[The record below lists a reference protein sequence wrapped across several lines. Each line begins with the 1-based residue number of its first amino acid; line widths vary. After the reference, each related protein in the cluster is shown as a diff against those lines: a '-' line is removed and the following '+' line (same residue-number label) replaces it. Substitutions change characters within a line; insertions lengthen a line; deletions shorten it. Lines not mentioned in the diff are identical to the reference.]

1 MKRVLTLILTIA
13 MTVVSC
19 KKEDSN
25 DEPYNPDGSPIT
37 QAQALEIVKED
48 IDQYDL
54 VYASKSIVKKGT
66 SFMPSLSISKKVK
79 VQHDSWIV
87 IIDSDPWANG
97 GRKWIYIYV
106 DAYTGN
112 ADDDSWEWG
121 LPKNEDIDI
130 ECVKNDLSKYA
141 VSDEQEFCLESLMQ
155 TKAVT
160 SVSNNWAVIIN
171 GGANMESNF
180 ERYWNDC
187 SLIYKCLRNVYNYR
201 RDRII
206 VIMSDGKSESLDR
219 RHLISGGYSSSP
231 QDLDGDGTDDI
242 NYSATKSNITQVFD
256 YLGGHVSS
264 DEQVLVFVTDHG
276 ATDNGKS
283 YIWLWNDKL
292 MSADELS
299 QEIKKINVY
308 SRKHV
313 VMGQCFSGGFV
324 NPLLKACSNI
334 SIATAASANQ
344 ESNAMSGLEYDE
356 FLYHWVSAA
365 AGRTSGGTVVNADLN
380 GYDGVS
386 VEEMFRYA
394 ENNDTQNETP
404 QYSSYPESI
413 GERYGL
419 SGTEFGY
426 PVLSG
431 PYDVS
436 SSSNDN
442 RFELSTLPSVGY
454 SVVWT
459 SSGNIS
465 VTPVGQTSATI
476 RNVAPEAMEKGWVQA
491 EVTTPF
497 KTYTLRERVYLWK
510 PGRHVS
516 QNLITGSIQEGAFS
530 LPYCVIGCNEYNWDI
545 GCPDYR
551 NLQDNAYF
559 VDFTY
564 TGDGNPDPYHV
575 SVSFDNPLGESATI
589 VKYYE

>member
-1 MKRVLTLILTIA
+1 M
-13 MTVVSC
+13 
-19 KKEDSN
+19 
-25 DEPYNPDGSPIT
+25 
-37 QAQALEIVKED
+37 
-48 IDQYDL
+48 
-54 VYASKSIVKKGT
+54 
-66 SFMPSLSISKKVK
+66 
-79 VQHDSWIV
+79 
-87 IIDSDPWANG
+87 
-97 GRKWIYIYV
+97 
-106 DAYTGN
+106 
-112 ADDDSWEWG
+112 
-121 LPKNEDIDI
+121 
-130 ECVKNDLSKYA
+130 
-141 VSDEQEFCLESLMQ
+141 
-155 TKAVT
+155 
-160 SVSNNWAVIIN
+160 
-171 GGANMESNF
+171 
-180 ERYWNDC
+180 
-187 SLIYKCLRNVYNYR
+187 IYKSLRQVYNYR
-201 RDRII
+201 KDRII
-206 VIMSDGKSESLDR
+206 VLMSDGTSSGFDR
-219 RHLISGGYSSSP
+219 HMIDDTYMSSP

-242 NYSATKSNITQVFD
+242 NYSATKSNISKVFS
-256 YLGGHVSS
+256 YLGNNVSS
-264 DEQVLVFVTDHG
+264 DEQVLVYVTDHG
-276 ATDNGKS
+276 ARQDNES
-283 YIWLWNDKL
+283 YICLWNNT
-292 MSADELS
+292 MISATDFAK
-299 QEIKKINVY
+299 EIKKIPFTV
-308 SRKHV
+308 RKHV

-324 NPLLKACSNI
+324 NPLLNACPNI

-394 ENNDTQNETP
+394 ENNDVKNETP

-459 SSGNIS
+459 SSGNIF

-516 QNLITGSIQEGAFS
+516 QNLITGSIQEGTFS

-575 SVSFDNPLGESATI
+575 SVSFDNPLGESTTI

>member
-13 MTVVSC
+13 MAVVSC

-48 IDQYDL
+48 IDEYDL
-54 VYASKSIVKKGT
+54 VFISKSIVDKGT
-66 SFMPSLSISKKVK
+66 EIDTFFG
-79 VQHDSWIV
+79 HDSAVPCESWVV
-87 IIDSDPWANG
+87 IIDTNPWANG
-97 GRKWIYIYV
+97 GRKYLYIYV
-106 DAYTGN
+106 DAYSGN
-112 ADDDSWEWG
+112 SDKDSWEWG
-121 LPKNEDIDI
+121 WPEGF
-130 ECVKNDLSKYA
+130 EYVCVKNNLSELAKT
-141 VSDEQEFCLESLMQ
+141 SDSMSSNKPSLQ
-155 TKAVT
+155 GLPQIKST
-160 SVSNNWAVIIN
+160 SQPSNNWAVIIS
-171 GGANMESNF
+171 GGRNLSYNY

-201 RDRII
+201 RDRIF
-206 VIMSDGKSESLDR
+206 VIMSDGKSESLDQR
-219 RHLISGGYSSSP
+219 RLISGGYTSSP
-231 QDLDGDGTDDI
+231 QDLDGDGADDI
-242 NYSATKSNITQVFD
+242 NYSATKSNISKVFD
-256 YLGGHVSS
+256 YLGDHVTSE
-264 DEQVLVFVTDHG
+264 EQVLIFVTDHG

-283 YIWLWNDKL
+283 YIRLWDDKL

-299 QEIKKINVY
+299 REIKKINVY
-308 SRKHV
+308 SRKQV
-313 VMGQCFSGGFV
+313 VMGQCYSGGFV
-324 NPLLKACSNI
+324 NPLLKTCSNI
-334 SIATAASANQ
+334 SVATAASANQ

-365 AGRTSGGTVVNADLN
+365 AGRTPGGTVVNVDLN
-380 GYDGVS
+380 SYDGVS

>member
-13 MTVVSC
+13 MAVVSC

-242 NYSATKSNITQVFD
+242 NYSATKS
-256 YLGGHVSS
+256 
-264 DEQVLVFVTDHG
+264 
-276 ATDNGKS
+276 
-283 YIWLWNDKL
+283 
-292 MSADELS
+292 
-299 QEIKKINVY
+299 
-308 SRKHV
+308 RV
-313 VMGQCFSGGFV
+313 V
-324 NPLLKACSNI
+324 
-334 SIATAASANQ
+334 
-344 ESNAMSGLEYDE
+344 
-356 FLYHWVSAA
+356 
-365 AGRTSGGTVVNADLN
+365 R
-380 GYDGVS
+380 
-386 VEEMFRYA
+386 
-394 ENNDTQNETP
+394 
-404 QYSSYPESI
+404 
-413 GERYGL
+413 
-419 SGTEFGY
+419 
-426 PVLSG
+426 
-431 PYDVS
+431 
-436 SSSNDN
+436 
-442 RFELSTLPSVGY
+442 
-454 SVVWT
+454 
-459 SSGNIS
+459 
-465 VTPVGQTSATI
+465 
-476 RNVAPEAMEKGWVQA
+476 
-491 EVTTPF
+491 
-497 KTYTLRERVYLWK
+497 
-510 PGRHVS
+510 
-516 QNLITGSIQEGAFS
+516 
-530 LPYCVIGCNEYNWDI
+530 
-545 GCPDYR
+545 
-551 NLQDNAYF
+551 
-559 VDFTY
+559 
-564 TGDGNPDPYHV
+564 
-575 SVSFDNPLGESATI
+575 
-589 VKYYE
+589 

>member
-19 KKEDSN
+19 TKEDKN
-25 DEPYNPDGSPIT
+25 EPYNPDGSPIT

-48 IDQYDL
+48 IEQYDL
-54 VYASKSIVKKGT
+54 VYVTESIVKKGT
-66 SFMPSLSISKKVK
+66 SFKPSLSVSREVK

-87 IIDSDPWANG
+87 MIDSDPWANG

-121 LPKNEDIDI
+121 LPKDEDIDI
-130 ECVKNDLSKYA
+130 ECVKNDLSKYT
-141 VSDEQEFCLESLMQ
+141 VSEEQESCSKSLMQ

-160 SVSNNWAVIIN
+160 SVSNNWAVIIS
-171 GGANMESNF
+171 GGANMKSNF

-187 SLIYKCLRNVYNYR
+187 SAVYKCLRNVYNYR
-201 RDRII
+201 RDRIF
-206 VIMSDGKSESLDR
+206 VIMSDGKSESLDQ
-219 RHLISGGYSSSP
+219 RHLIGGGYTSSS

-242 NYSATKSNITQVFD
+242 NYSATKSNISQVFD
-256 YLGGHVSS
+256 YLGAHVSS
-264 DEQVLVFVTDHG
+264 DEQVLIFVTDHG

-283 YIWLWNDKL
+283 YIWLWDDKL

-299 QEIKKINVY
+299 REIKKIDVY

-313 VMGQCFSGGFV
+313 VMGQCYSGGFV
-324 NPLLKACSNI
+324 NPLLKTCSNI

-344 ESNAMSGLEYDE
+344 ESNAMSGLAYDE

-365 AGRTSGGTVVNADLN
+365 AGRTPGGTVTNADLN

-394 ENNDTQNETP
+394 ENNDVKNETP
-404 QYSSYPESI
+404 QYSSHPESI
-413 GERYGL
+413 GEKYGL
-419 SGTEFGY
+419 SEAEFGY
-426 PVLSG
+426 PVFSG

-442 RFELSTLPSVGY
+442 RFELSALPSEGY

-459 SSGNIS
+459 SSSNIS
-465 VTPVGQTSATI
+465 VTPVGQTSAMI
-476 RNVAPEAMEKGWVQA
+476 RNVAPEAMEKGWVKA
-491 EVTTPF
+491 EVMTPF
-497 KTYTLRERVYLWK
+497 KTYTLREPVHLWR
-510 PGRHVS
+510 PGL
-516 QNLITGSIQEGAFS
+516 NITTDLISGSIEEGYFS
-530 LPYCVIGCNEYNWDI
+530 LPYYVEGTDTYDWYI
-545 GCPDYR
+545 GCPDY
-551 NLQDNAYF
+551 
-559 VDFTY
+559 DFLKDDAFQIDFEY
-564 TGDGNPDPYHV
+564 TGDGNPEPYYV
-575 SVSFDNPLGESATI
+575 SVRFDNPLGESTTI